1 VAIVLSL
8 DRFANL
14 ANSISSKLKIDFIQL
29 ESKIF
34 PDEESYLRIPA
45 SVKDEKVVVV
55 HSCFPQ
61 QDKRLIE
68 FFMILDNVIDLGA
81 KEIISVIPY
90 LAYARQDK
98 RFRDGETIGVSTIAK
113 LIKLCGSNTF
123 ITVNIHE
130 KSSLDLFNIRSI
142 NLSAMLELGRYIKR
156 LELKNPI
163 VVAPDRGAL
172 RDAKEVAKV
181 MQTDF
186 TFFDKTRDLKTGEV
200 TAGSKEADVGGRDV
214 VIVDDIISTGGTI
227 ANVAKIVKNQGA
239 KKVLA
244 ACTHALLIKDSR
256 NILQNAGVNKIIGTD
271 TVECDVSRVSVAN
284 IIVDALRTLV

>member
-1 VAIVLSL
+1 MVLSL

-14 ANSISSKLKIDFIQL
+14 ANSISSKLKVDLIQL

-34 PDEESYLRIPA
+34 PDEESYLRIPE
-45 SVKDEKVVVV
+45 SIKDEKVVVI

-68 FFMILDNVIDLGA
+68 LFMILDNARVLGA

-98 RFRDGETIGVSTIAK
+98 RFRDGETIGISTIAK
-113 LIKLCGSNTF
+113 LIRLCGTNTF

-142 NLSAMLELGRYIKR
+142 NLSAMLELGSYIKG
-156 LELKNPI
+156 LNLKNPI

-172 RDAKEVAKV
+172 EDAKEVAKV
-181 MQTDF
+181 MKTDY

-200 TAGSKEADVGGRDV
+200 RAGSKEADVGDRDV

-227 ANVAKIVKNQGA
+227 ANIAKIVKKQGA
-239 KKVLA
+239 EKVLA

-256 NILQNAGVNKIIGTD
+256 DKLHNAGVNEIIGTD
-271 TVECDVSRVSVAN
+271 TVDSDVSRVSVAN
-284 IIVDALRTLV
+284 IIVDTLRTLI

>member
-1 VAIVLSL
+1 MVIVLSL

-14 ANSISSKLKIDFIQL
+14 ANSISNKLKVDFIQL

-34 PDEESYLRIPA
+34 PDEESYLRIPE
-45 SVKDEKVVVV
+45 SIKDEKIVII

-68 FFMILDNVIDLGA
+68 LFMILDTAIDLGA

-98 RFRDGETIGVSTIAK
+98 RFRDGETNGVNTIAK
-113 LIKLCGSNTF
+113 LIRLCGTNTF

-130 KSSLDLFNIRSI
+130 ESSLDLFNMRSI
-142 NLSAMLELGRYIKR
+142 NLSAMPELGRYIKE
-156 LELKNPI
+156 LDLKNPI
-163 VVAPDRGAL
+163 VVAPDKGAL
-172 RDAKEVAKV
+172 GDAKEVAKV
-181 MQTDF
+181 MKTDY

-200 TAGSKEADVGGRDV
+200 AVDSKEADVGGRGV
-214 VIVDDIISTGGTI
+214 VIVDDILSTGGTI
-227 ANVAKIVKNQGA
+227 AKVAKIVKNQGA
-239 KKVLA
+239 EKVLA

-256 NILQNAGVNKIIGTD
+256 DKLQNAGVNEIIGTD
-271 TVECDVSRVSVAN
+271 TVECDASRVSVAN
-284 IIVDALRTLV
+284 IIVDALRTLI

>member
-1 VAIVLSL
+1 MVIVLSL

-14 ANSISSKLKIDFIQL
+14 ANSISSKLKVEFIQL

-34 PDEESYLRIPA
+34 PDEESYLRIPE
-45 SVKDEKVVVV
+45 SIKDEKVVVI

-68 FFMILDNVIDLGA
+68 LFMILDTAIDLGA

-98 RFRDGETIGVSTIAK
+98 RFRDGETIGVNTIAK
-113 LIKLCGSNTF
+113 LIRLCGTNTF

-130 KSSLDLFNIRSI
+130 ESCLDLFNMRSI
-142 NLSAMLELGRYIKR
+142 NLSAMPELGRYIKE
-156 LELKNPI
+156 LNLKNPI

-172 RDAKEVAKV
+172 GDAKEVAKV
-181 MQTDF
+181 MKTDY

-200 TAGSKEADVGGRDV
+200 TVDSKETDVGGRDV
-214 VIVDDIISTGGTI
+214 VIVDDILSTGGTI

-239 KKVLA
+239 EKVLA

-256 NILQNAGVNKIIGTD
+256 DKLQNAGVNEIIGTD

-284 IIVDALRTLV
+284 IIVDTLRTLI

>member
-1 VAIVLSL
+1 MSL
-8 DRFANL
+8 DRFVNL
-14 ANSISSKLKIDFIQL
+14 ANSISNKLKVDYIQL
-29 ESKIF
+29 ESRIF
-34 PDEESYLRIPA
+34 PDEESYLRIPE
-45 SVKDEKVVVV
+45 SVKDKKVVVV

-68 FFMILDNVIDLGA
+68 LFMILENAIDLGA

-113 LIKLCGSNTF
+113 LISLCGSSTF

-130 KSSLDLFNIRSI
+130 KSSLDLFNIKSI
-142 NLSAMLELGRYIKR
+142 NLSAMPELGRYIKE
-156 LELKNPI
+156 LDLKNPI

-172 RDAKEVAKV
+172 GDAKQVAKV
-181 MQTDF
+181 MKTDY

-200 TAGSKEADVGGRDV
+200 ITSLKETDVSGRDV

-227 ANVAKIVKNQGA
+227 ANVAKILKNQGA

-244 ACTHALLIKDSR
+244 ACTHALLIRDSR
-256 NILQNAGVNKIIGTD
+256 NKMQNAGVSEIIGTD
-271 TVECDVSRVSVAN
+271 TVECDVSKVSVAN
-284 IIVDALRTLV
+284 IIVDTLRTLI

>member
-1 VAIVLSL
+1 MAIVLSL

-34 PDEESYLRIPA
+34 PDEESYLRIPE
-45 SVKDEKVVVV
+45 SIKDEKVVVI

-68 FFMILDNVIDLGA
+68 LFMILDNAIDLGA

-98 RFRDGETIGVSTIAK
+98 RFRDGETIGVNTIAK
-113 LIKLCGSNTF
+113 LIRLCGTNTF

-130 KSSLDLFNIRSI
+130 ESSLGLFNIRSI
-142 NLSAMLELGRYIKR
+142 NLSAMLELGRYLKE
-156 LELKNPI
+156 LNLKNPI
-163 VVAPDRGAL
+163 IVAPDRGAL
-172 RDAKEVAKV
+172 GDAKEVAKV
-181 MQTDF
+181 METDY

-200 TAGSKEADVGGRDV
+200 TTGLKEAAVGGRDV

-227 ANVAKIVKNQGA
+227 ANIAKIVKNQGA
-239 KKVLA
+239 DKVLA
-244 ACTHALLIKDSR
+244 ACTHALLIKDAR
-256 NILQNAGVNKIIGTD
+256 DKLHNAGINEIIGTD
-271 TVECDVSRVSVAN
+271 TVESDVSKLSVAN
-284 IIVDALRTLV
+284 IIVETLRTLI